1 MTEPEASL
9 IIRMHLALT
18 DEGIAPKR
26 RATGGVPVDPAVD
39 SAVLAEAV
47 RVAGHLFDEHFDLW
61 DSGLVS
67 DEVHYPRCIEYRHY
81 VDAG

>member
-18 DEGIAPKR
+18 DEGIGPKHPTE
-26 RATGGVPVDPAVD
+26 TGGSDPAAED

-47 RVAGHLFDEHFDLW
+47 RVAGHLFHPHWELW
-61 DSGLVS
+61 ESGLVS
-67 DEVHYPRCIEYRHY
+67 DEVHIPGCHDHAHA
-81 VDAG
+81 VAP